1 MAFADPKLAAARLRM
16 ALEMHEEGV
25 WLMRQNLRRR
35 HPDATEPTIDR
46 LLGNWLS
53 TRPGAEHGDA
63 KGIPRRWE
71 SWLAEKCC

>member
-25 WLMRQNLRRR
+25 RLMRQNLRRR
-35 HPDATEPTIDR
+35 HPDATEPAIDR
-46 LLGNWLS
+46 LLGDWLS

-63 KGIPRRWE
+63 EGIPCRSGPWQ
-71 SWLAEKCC
+71 AK